1 MILGVYNQFVSTF
14 SMGLRESLNLADS
27 NQKWWKN
34 TKSPQTEKAKYQVKG
49 ELGKGISNIGKAVK
63 RNKTVESGLKVQTFS
78 INY

>member
-14 SMGLRESLNLADS
+14 SMGLRESLNLVDS
-27 NQKWWKN
+27 NQQWWKS
-34 TKSPQTEKAKYQVKG
+34 TKSPQIEKAKYRVKG
-49 ELGKGISNIGKAVK
+49 ESGKGISNIGKSVK